1 MKKAKKVIIRV
12 GYCPENPGPKANTGC
27 KWFNTFE
34 SAIKYC
40 EEQPQHSKKFLYIKI
55 GSDIYRKISYNE
67 LLELY
72 ERNGVSQGQVEE
84 SRLDRV

>member
-40 EEQPQHSKKFLYIKI
+40 EEWPQNSKGFLYIKI
-55 GSDIYRKISYNE
+55 GRDIYRKISYNE
-67 LLELY
+67 LIELY
-72 ERNGVSQGQVEE
+72 ERYGVSQGQVEE
-84 SRLDRV
+84 SRLD

>member
-1 MKKAKKVIIRV
+1 MIIRI
-12 GYCPENPGPKANTGC
+12 GYCPPSPGPKANTGC

-40 EEQPQHSKKFLYIKI
+40 EEQPQYSKNFLYIKI

-84 SRLDRV
+84 SRLD

>member
-1 MKKAKKVIIRV
+1 MIIRI
-12 GYCPENPGPKANTGC
+12 GYCPPSPGPKANTGC
-27 KWFNTFE
+27 KWFNTYE
-34 SAIKYC
+34 SAINYC
-40 EEQPQHSKKFLYIKI
+40 EENPQSSKGFLYIKI

-84 SRLDRV
+84 SRLD

>member
-1 MKKAKKVIIRV
+1 MKKIIIRV
-12 GYCPENPGPKANTGC
+12 GDCPPNPGPKAKTGC
-27 KWFNTFE
+27 KWFNTFK

-40 EEQPQHSKKFLYIKI
+40 VEQPQYSKSFLHIKM

-72 ERNGVSQGQVEE
+72 EQYGVPQET
-84 SRLDRV
+84 D

>member
-1 MKKAKKVIIRV
+1 MKKITIRV
-12 GYCPENPGPKANTGC
+12 GYCPPSPGPKANTGC

-40 EEQPQHSKKFLYIKI
+40 EEWPQYSKGFLYIKI

-67 LLELY
+67 LLELH
-72 ERNGVSQGQVEE
+72 ERYGVSQGQVEE
-84 SRLDRV
+84 SRLNRV